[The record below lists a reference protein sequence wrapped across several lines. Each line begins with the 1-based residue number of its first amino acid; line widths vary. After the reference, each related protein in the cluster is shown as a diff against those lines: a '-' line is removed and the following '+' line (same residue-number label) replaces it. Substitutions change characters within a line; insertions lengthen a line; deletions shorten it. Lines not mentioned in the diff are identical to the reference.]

1 MSAQSR
7 LSALVER
14 AEKRPRAPLQL
25 VVGAG
30 GGGRARGALD
40 LLAALRQQVAARSLK
55 ADVVNGAC
63 AGLCYAQV
71 TVGVERADGSRMIFG
86 DLTPGSA
93 TALLDAISGR
103 DVSSLRP
110 LAVWPH
116 AEADHFAGPGA
127 PFLAGQ
133 TRLIT
138 RDLGQIDPE
147 SIDSYLTR
155 GGYATLA
162 RALDSASPEDAI
174 AEVKASGL
182 IGRGG
187 AYFPT

>member
-1 MSAQSR
+1 
-7 LSALVER
+7 
-14 AEKRPRAPLQL
+14 
-25 VVGAG
+25 
-30 GGGRARGALD
+30 
-40 LLAALRQQVAARSLK
+40 
-55 ADVVNGAC
+55 
-63 AGLCYAQV
+63 GLCYAQV
-71 TVGVERADGSRMIFG
+71 TVYVERTDGSRMIFG

-116 AEADHFAGPGA
+116 AAADHFAGPGA

-162 RALDSASPEDAI
+162 RALDSASQEDAI

-187 AYFPT
+187 AYFPTAVKWLGCRAAAGEPKWLVVNAEEGEPGVFKDRHLL